1 MKKDQTAAI
10 FEESTLPDLKARA
23 ERGDSSAQADLG
35 CCYEMGLGVKRSIVQ
50 AVRWYKKAATAGNA
64 AGMNNLAG
72 CYFDGNGVKEDQW
85 QALQLWRKAA
95 KLGDESAVKN
105 LDKFRYHDVKRKK
118 EPELTD
124 EDKFYLDREFRQEV
138 MEMMN
143 EAH

>member
-1 MKKDQTAAI
+1 M
-10 FEESTLPDLKARA
+10 
-23 ERGDSSAQADLG
+23 
-35 CCYEMGLGVKRSIVQ
+35 
-50 AVRWYKKAATAGNA
+50 
-64 AGMNNLAG
+64 
-72 CYFDGNGVKEDQW
+72 
-85 QALQLWRKAA
+85 
-95 KLGDESAVKN
+95 KN